1 MKKLQI
7 KRKGSKSGPVRSR
20 GGSAVVVLILL
31 FFALFMLLPFY
42 YAIVQSLKPMEE
54 IFAFPPKL
62 YVRNPTLENYRT
74 LSELSNGLW
83 VPFWRYV
90 FNSVSVT
97 LIGTVLIL
105 FISSLAAYPLA
116 KGDFPGKN
124 LIFKTVVTSLLFV
137 GPVLGTPA
145 FIIISKLGLFNTYWA
160 LILPSL
166 ASSMGLFLMKNFMA
180 QLNDALIESAR
191 MDGAG
196 TFTIYFRI
204 VMPLIKPAWITV
216 MILTIQ
222 GLWNG
227 ANSNYVFDE
236 KLKLLPVAISQ
247 IATSGISRSG
257 AGSAAGILLML
268 PPCIFFILSQRNV
281 VETMANAGIKE

>member
-1 MKKLQI
+1 MGN
-7 KRKGSKSGPVRSR
+7 KRKRAGVNSVRSK
-20 GGSAVVVLILL
+20 GGSVAVFIILA

-54 IFAFPPKL
+54 IFAFPPKF
-62 YVRNPTLENYRT
+62 YVRNPTLENYRV

-83 VPFWRYV
+83 IPFWRYA
-90 FNSVSVT
+90 FNSVFIT
-97 LIGTVLIL
+97 LVGTALIL
-105 FISSLAAYPLA
+105 IISSLAAFPLA
-116 KGDFPGKN
+116 KGDFPGKS

-137 GPVLGTPA
+137 GPVLGAPV
-145 FIIISKLGLFNTYWA
+145 FIIISKLNIFNTYWA
-160 LILPSL
+160 MILPSL
-166 ASSMGLFLMKNFMA
+166 ASSMGLFLMKNFME

-191 MDGAG
+191 IDGAG

-227 ANSNYVFDE
+227 ANSGYVFDE
-236 KLKLLPVAISQ
+236 KFKLLPVALGQ
-247 IATSGISRSG
+247 IASSGIARSG
-257 AGSAAGILLML
+257 AGSAAGILLMV
-268 PPCIFFILSQRNV
+268 PPCVFFILSQRNV